1 MKYLKWIVVPL
12 LFLNNDYDGGE
23 FQVSNSLFSPSKG
36 SSIIF
41 PSNFMYPHGV
51 TECTKGTRYSFVGWA
66 F

>member
-1 MKYLKWIVVPL
+1 

-41 PSNFMYPHGV
+41 PSNFMYPHSV
-51 TECTKGTRYSFVGWA
+51 DKITKGTRWSIVTWLM
-66 F
+66 